1 MFWWWPWPKMGP
13 GHLGLSTSPFHIMM
27 TMVHKEQKEQH
38 IWRLFINGSSGFYGL
53 ITSQQSNRG
62 QVGVGGQN
70 DSGSPNKETQRP
82 NGDKLD
88 KLLLDKRFLD
98 KIICRFKLEYWSKSD
113 KMLWSHHRQWKQKC
127 PSPVVRQKSV
137 FSGSDLVIP
146 IRNSKYA
153 WISQRFQ

>member
-1 MFWWWPWPKMGP
+1 MSTTMIWYFSKSRFGDA
-13 GHLGLSTSPFHIMM
+13 LGLKRGLDTSSFHIMM

-98 KIICRFKLEYWSKSD
+98 KIICRFKLETNSVFIRDSGN
-113 KMLWSHHRQWKQKC
+113 
-127 PSPVVRQKSV
+127 KSV
-137 FSGSDLVIP
+137 FHLLFDTGLVK
-146 IRNSKYA
+146 NSITFCWLFTVKD
-153 WISQRFQ
+153 Q

>member
-1 MFWWWPWPKMGP
+1 MFVRFRCELWMSTTMRWYFSKSCFGDD
-13 GHLGLSTSPFHIMM
+13 LGLKRGLDTSSFHIMM
-27 TMVHKEQKEQH
+27 TIVHKEQTEQH

-98 KIICRFKLEYWSKSD
+98 KIISHFKFETNSVVTSQTVETKVSFTCCSTEKCIFRIRFGD
-113 KMLWSHHRQWKQKC
+113 PNQK
-127 PSPVVRQKSV
+127 
-137 FSGSDLVIP
+137 
-146 IRNSKYA
+146 
-153 WISQRFQ
+153 